1 MQCWPLHQNQTLSL
15 WPSLL
20 RWMCHHVQCHD
31 GSRQQYVQTG
41 WCRLS
46 QQLGWVSSGWALTTG
61 ADTSEPSG
69 SCSSTVCYHHLWPP
83 RGVSSICE
91 LAVFQVETE
100 QLGHWQQPKNQ
111 QKSNE
116 WGSSRGMLAG
126 TVRMESNSTHQVERP
141 HPFAGLHGGHWGWTA
156 PAAQGH
162 HLVSAWPNRQW
173 TRPRVSV
180 HYENKQQLC
189 TCTPHTDTLL
199 RKWFP
204 IPPQNYYTLSF
215 R

>member
-1 MQCWPLHQNQTLSL
+1 
-15 WPSLL
+15 
-20 RWMCHHVQCHD
+20 MCRHVQCHD
-31 GSRQQYVQTG
+31 GSRQQCLQTG

-46 QQLGWVSSGWALTTG
+46 QQLGLVSSGWALTTG

-83 RGVSSICE
+83 RGVSSIRE

-141 HPFAGLHGGHWGWTA
+141 HPICRSALQALRLDSSCSPRTPSGFSFTK
-156 PAAQGH
+156 PAVNQTQGFSS
-162 HLVSAWPNRQW
+162 L
-173 TRPRVSV
+173 
-180 HYENKQQLC
+180 
-189 TCTPHTDTLL
+189 
-199 RKWFP
+199 
-204 IPPQNYYTLSF
+204 
-215 R
+215 